1 MEKDALAQADPIVR
15 RYAPTFEERNIG
27 GAPVQDVRPKGW
39 KENHKVVVYVHGG
52 AHTLYSAKSTL
63 GRAAIFA
70 DDTRHRVISV
80 DYTLAPEAK
89 YNQITT
95 KSLR

>member
-1 MEKDALAQADPIVR
+1 MLPRLRSAVSEASRSGMSVPKV
-15 RYAPTFEERNIG
+15 ERN
-27 GAPVQDVRPKGW
+27 R
-39 KENHKVVVYVHGG
+39 KVAVYVHGG

-70 DDTRHRVISV
+70 DDTGHRVISV

-89 YNQITT
+89 FNQIVI
-95 KSLR
+95 R

>member
-1 MEKDALAQADPIVR
+1 MK
-15 RYAPTFEERNIG
+15 
-27 GAPVQDVRPKGW
+27 
-39 KENHKVVVYVHGG
+39 NHSGG

-70 DDTRHRVISV
+70 DDTGHRAISV

-89 YNQITT
+89 FDQMSDSFGFT
-95 KSLR
+95 KPSTPLAFQ